1 MRPRIA
7 QDTADFRELREK
19 GYVYVDKT
27 EQLYRLVN
35 GIDIGGKLFF
45 ISRPRRFG
53 KSLMLSTLACIFRG
67 QRELFKGLA
76 IDKLDYDW
84 TEYPILHFSFAG
96 IKIETLEAFEADFR
110 RCVKKVLTEAKC
122 KWNEADFPSANF
134 AQAIT
139 DLAKQ
144 AGKPVVILI
153 DEYDAP
159 VSHALADIKLATAIR
174 RELSDFYIQIKEYA
188 SDIRFMMMTGV
199 TKFTQLSVFSALNN
213 LNNLTMNDRYATL
226 LGYTDDELTTYF
238 EPAMRRHAEIMGLS
252 YEDYREQLR
261 WWYNGYRFARWNTTK
276 VYNPCAI
283 GKTLGTCTPEF
294 LGTWTST
301 GLTSVVFNYFANN
314 QLADQD
320 YENIE
325 GVFEEDLDV
334 GELENIQP
342 TAMLYQGGYLTIKD
356 YKNGVFTLGIPDE
369 EVRRAFNTQLI
380 KKFTG
385 QGSNR
390 YLSIVSRALMQ
401 ADFDTFFGNLSDLY
415 AHLTYGP
422 KEERVQEFTFQRI
435 LYVTAAQT
443 WSPRPPNAS
452 SSSSSRLTARPKR
465 PSRKSRKR
473 VTPSPTATA
482 ARKSTSSASPSTTK
496 PAVSPAPSPS
506 RSTDFHE
513 DTKER
518 KGLGTR
524 GGLRRPGEQRTE
536 RADAK
541 RQTFHG
547 YRERA
552 ASARQAGRCARAA

>member
-1 MRPRIA
+1 MEPRIA
-7 QDTADFRELREK
+7 QDIADFRKLRES
-19 GYVYVDKT
+19 GCIYVDKT
-27 EQLYRLVN
+27 AILHELACDPTRSLY
-35 GIDIGGKLFF
+35 F

-53 KSLMLSTLACIFRG
+53 KSLMLSTLECLFRG

-84 TEYPILHFSFAG
+84 AEYPVLHFNFGTMDVTTFDSFNSAFVARVMRSIKEAG
-96 IKIETLEAFEADFR
+96 VTYDPAFAPGD
-110 RCVKKVLTEAKC
+110 
-122 KWNEADFPSANF
+122 NF
-134 AQAIT
+134 ANAIQK
-139 DLAKQ
+139 LAQ
-144 AGKPVVILI
+144 DRGKPVVIFI

-159 VSHALADIKLATAIR
+159 VGAALNDITKANAIR
-174 RELSDFYIQIKEYA
+174 AKLSAFYGEIKNNA
-188 SDIRFMMMTGV
+188 ANIRFMMMTGV

-213 LNNLTMNDRYATL
+213 LNNLTMDDRYATL

-238 EPAMRRHAEIMGLS
+238 EPAMRRHAEVMDLS

-369 EVRRAFNTQLI
+369 EVRRAFNTQLV

-422 KEERVQEFTFQRI
+422 KENRVQEFTFQRI
-435 LYVTAAQT
+435 LYVLLTSSGFFRVTAEDRQSQGRADLVAETPERVFVFELKVDGTPQEALAQIKEKGYAEPYRHSGKEVHLIGLSFDGQT
-443 WSPRPPNAS
+443 R
-452 SSSSSRLTARPKR
+452 RLTG
-465 PSRKSRKR
+465 
-473 VTPSPTATA
+473 TA
-482 ARKSTSSASPSTTK
+482 
-496 PAVSPAPSPS
+496 
-506 RSTDFHE
+506 F
-513 DTKER
+513 ER
-518 KGLGTR
+518 L
-524 GGLRRPGEQRTE
+524 
-536 RADAK
+536 A
-541 RQTFHG
+541 
-547 YRERA
+547 
-552 ASARQAGRCARAA
+552 